1 MTATKKP
8 IVLLILDGFGH
19 SDNTE
24 HNAVYSAHPPV
35 WDRIWANNPKGLIKT
50 SGLAVGLP
58 EGQMGNSEVGHVTI
72 GAGRVVSQSFTR
84 INKAIEDGDFFE
96 NPAYIAAIDKAVNN
110 GRAVHIMGLLSE
122 GEIGRASCRER
133 VESLGGAV
141 TLRRKDVEAWQ
152 MERRSMSRVRR

>member
-24 HNAVYSAHPPV
+24 HNAVYSANTPV

-72 GAGRVVSQSFTR
+72 GAGRVVYQSFTR
-84 INKAIEDGDFFE
+84 INK
-96 NPAYIAAIDKAVNN
+96 
-110 GRAVHIMGLLSE
+110 RSE
-122 GEIGRASCRER
+122 GHTSELQSRGHLVCRLLLE
-133 VESLGGAV
+133 
-141 TLRRKDVEAWQ
+141 
-152 MERRSMSRVRR
+152 